1 MARGPGN
8 GFDERVPLGLATIRM
23 DFVTIVLNFKRT

>member
-23 DFVTIVLNFKRT
+23 DFVPMVLS